1 MFKFSI
7 YEEPKLAEEEE
18 CVKKCKEY
26 DISCPNTGCEMWM
39 NHEEDLNCCL
49 VAVDN
54 NPGGMTLQSVGDRL
68 GITCVRVHQIEK
80 KAVQKMKK
88 RLQNAVSVK

>member
-1 MFKFSI
+1 MN
-7 YEEPKLAEEEE
+7 YEDA
-18 CVKKCKEY
+18 
-26 DISCPNTGCEMWM
+26 
-39 NHEEDLNCCL
+39 LNCCL

-68 GITCVRVHQIEK
+68 GITCVRVHQVER
-80 KAVQKMKK
+80 KAVEKMRK